1 MRSDEAL
8 YEQLLAGDLG
18 AFDELYARH
27 ERHLFGFIV
36 SHLADRCEAEDVL
49 HDAFMAVLR
58 ERQAGR
64 SVTSFRAWLFQIA
77 RRLCLNRLRSRRR
90 GAKALAAAARAPEP
104 PAEQPEQ
111 ALLRQQAHAALSSA
125 LARLPAHLA
134 ELFRLRAGGLSYDE
148 LAQVLALPL
157 GTIKSRLHELISRL
171 RAEVQP

>member
-8 YEQLLAGDLG
+8 YEQLLQGDLD
-18 AFDELYARH
+18 AFDALYARY

-36 SHLADRCEAEDVL
+36 SRISDRSEAEDVL

-77 RRLCLNRLRSRRR
+77 RNLCLNRLRSRQR
-90 GAKALAAAARAPEP
+90 AAAALATVART
-104 PAEQPEQ
+104 PAVAAALPEQ
-111 ALLRQQAHAALSSA
+111 ALQQQQTTTALNAAV
-125 LARLPAHLA
+125 ARLPEHLA

-157 GTIKSRLHELISRL
+157 GTIKSRMHELVSRL
-171 RAEVQP
+171 RAEVQS